1 MFIGVGTAVITPFK
15 GNKIDYKS
23 FEKIIN
29 NQIENNISSLIVL
42 GTTGEAPTIND
53 EEKKE
58 LIKFSKELVKDKIPL
73 IIGTGTNSTDKT
85 LKNSLFAINNGA
97 DGVLVVTPYYNKPTQ
112 MGLYKHYEFLSKN
125 LDKPIIIYNV
135 PSRTGGNILP
145 ETVLKC
151 SELDNVVGIKEASGD
166 LTQIDTLIS
175 ILKGKNNFNIWSGN
189 DDSAFHLVCS
199 GGDGVISV
207 VSNVIPNKMSKMIQY
222 ALDGDLSQARSM
234 HIELLPLMKNLFC
247 ETNPLPIKYAM
258 SYLGFCE
265 NELRLPLCECS
276 ETTKKIV
283 KATLQKIGKIK

>member
-1 MFIGVGTAVITPFK
+1 MFRGVGTAVITPFK

-58 LIKFSKELVKDKIPL
+58 LIKFSKKLVKDKIPL

-112 MGLYKHYEFLSKN
+112 MGLYKHYEFLSRN

-166 LTQIDTLIS
+166 LIQIDTLIS
-175 ILKGKNNFNIWSGN
+175 ILKGENNFNIWSGN

-207 VSNVIPNKMSKMIQY
+207 VSNVVPNKMSKMIQY
-222 ALDGDLSQARSM
+222 ALDGNLSQARNM

-247 ETNPLPIKYAM
+247 ETNPLPVKYAM

-265 NELRLPLCECS
+265 NELRLPLCKCS

-283 KATLQKIGKIK
+283 EATLQKIGKIK

>member
-1 MFIGVGTAVITPFK
+1 MFRGVGTAVITPFK

-23 FEKIIN
+23 FEKIVK
-29 NQIENNISSLIVL
+29 NQIENNINSLIVL

-73 IIGTGTNSTDKT
+73 IIGTGTNSTNKT
-85 LKNSLFAINNGA
+85 LMNSIFAINNGA

-112 MGLYKHYEFLSKN
+112 MGLFKHYEFLSKN
-125 LDKPIIIYNV
+125 LNKPIIIYNV

-145 ETVLKC
+145 ETVMKC
-151 SELDNVVGIKEASGD
+151 SELEYVVGIKEASGD
-166 LTQIDTLIS
+166 LVQIDTIIS
-175 ILKGKNNFNIWSGN
+175 LLKGKNNFKIWSGN

-207 VSNVIPNKMSKMIQY
+207 VSNVVPNKMSEMIRY
-222 ALDGDLSQARSM
+222 ALDGDLTQARNL

-247 ETNPLPIKYAM
+247 ETNPLPVKYAM

-265 NELRLPLCECS
+265 NELRLPLSECS

-283 KATLQKIGKIK
+283 ENTLNKLGKIK